1 MKQEQFIYWLQG
13 FVEIQGNLPTEKQ
26 WEQIKVKLNM
36 VTVSSGNVATLQIGA
51 GTYMPTYKGIETLC

>member
-13 FVEIQGNLPTEKQ
+13 FVEIQGNLPTEAQ

-36 VTVSSGNVATLQIGA
+36 VTMSSGNVATLQIGA
-51 GTYMPTYKGIETLC
+51 GAYMPSYSGGAILC